1 MIIWCQTQLES
12 SHCHDHS
19 LLVGPYLSLFLLKDQ
34 VPGKTNI
41 PDFLP
46 MVADL
51 IPNITGIQLDFSLDS
66 LLPLLIITILNV
78 LLVAF
83 LLGATSD
90 AEAVHGI
97 R

>member
-1 MIIWCQTQLES
+1 MRNCEAQLEF
-12 SHCHDHS
+12 SHFHDHS
-19 LLVGPYLSLFLLKDQ
+19 LLVGPYLSLFHLKDQ

-66 LLPLLIITILNV
+66 LLPLLLITILNV

>member
-1 MIIWCQTQLES
+1 MTIS
-12 SHCHDHS
+12 F
-19 LLVGPYLSLFLLKDQ
+19 LVGPYPSLFLLKDQ

-66 LLPLLIITILNV
+66 LLPLLLITILNV

-90 AEAVHGI
+90 AEVVHGI